1 MASITL
7 QSMGPEGAA
16 LLSAL
21 HAHGFEVPW
30 GEAEMLRLL
39 ASTGVEGLVLIEDA
53 APLAMMLIRAIAGE
67 AEILT
72 LAVPRERRGE
82 GLGRRLVEAGLD
94 AARRAGATRMYLEV
108 SHTNAPAEAVYRRC
122 GFTDAGRRKAYYR
135 DGSDA
140 LVMARSL

>member
-16 LLSAL
+16 LMSAL
-21 HAHGFEVPW
+21 HAHGFEAAW

-39 ASTGVEGLVLIEDA
+39 ASTGVEGLVLMEDGS
-53 APLAMMLIRAIAGE
+53 PLAMMLIRAIAGE

-94 AARRAGATRMYLEV
+94 AAQCAGATRMYLEV
-108 SHTNAPAEAVYRRC
+108 SHTNAAAEAVYRRC
-122 GFTDAGRRKAYYR
+122 GFVEAGRRKAYYR

>member
-1 MASITL
+1 LASITL